1 MPLSTGQSRV
11 AARGVR
17 VHRPGFAR
25 PRLPIGDPD
34 AGGTTWDG
42 CLIGTT
48 WDGCFIGL
56 TGAGEIFGLTGAG
69 CIGPG

>member
-1 MPLSTGQSRV
+1 MLLSTGQSPIP
-11 AARGVR
+11 ARGVR
-17 VHRPGFAR
+17 VHGRGFAR

-42 CLIGTT
+42 C
-48 WDGCFIGL
+48 FIGL
-56 TGAGEIFGLTGAG
+56 TGAGVIFRLAGTRGIFGLAGAG